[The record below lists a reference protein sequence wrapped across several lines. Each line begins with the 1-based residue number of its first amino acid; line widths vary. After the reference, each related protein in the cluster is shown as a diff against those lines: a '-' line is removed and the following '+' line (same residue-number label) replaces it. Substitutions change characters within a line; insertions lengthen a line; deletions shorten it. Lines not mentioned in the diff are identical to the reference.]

1 MHEIVKYHND
11 INQISF
17 AGFNEK
23 ELNLFFSLIFL
34 AKDKGT
40 LELTIPFSD
49 LKILSN
55 NNVGRHNQRF
65 INNLNSINRKL
76 IGLHHQIKIDSKTYI
91 FSLFNI
97 FCVDEEKNTLTVEV
111 NKIFSYMLNDL
122 IGNFTMFELENLV
135 TLKSSYSKNMF
146 RILKQWESKKKK
158 EFNLEELREM
168 LNVPQSYNNS
178 KLNEK
183 VLKPIK
189 EELTE
194 ILPYFDIE
202 KKKKGKK
209 IIGYVFSWGQKHH
222 DIEIPED
229 KVLEISEELAKAFE
243 KASKNRFIQPFLT
256 DKGKSELIEAFG
268 NEEALI
274 RGLHFAYKTIKK
286 EFKSLLYLT
295 KVITTGAEQQKVV
308 VKTVKKDN
316 YDIEVEDIQ
325 NDNIRQT
332 SFDELPKEKKK
343 IEVTEEEFEV
353 LYKKYLEENN
363 ASDSPFVR
371 KGFAMPY
378 SIKKENA
385 EEK

>member
-1 MHEIVKYHND
+1 MGEIVKYHND
-11 INQISF
+11 MNKIAL

-23 ELNLFFSLIFL
+23 ELNILFSLIVL
-34 AKDKGT
+34 SRDKGT
-40 LELTIPFSD
+40 TELNVSFEKIRNLCNDDGKNKKRFIDSLTNVNAKLLQLYYKIETADSILMFTLFNKFKID
-49 LKILSN
+49 LN
-55 NNVGRHNQRF
+55 NNILITK
-65 INNLNSINRKL
+65 INDDFYYLLNEL
-76 IGLHHQIKIDSKTYI
+76 
-91 FSLFNI
+91 
-97 FCVDEEKNTLTVEV
+97 V
-111 NKIFSYMLNDL
+111 
-122 IGNFTMFELENLV
+122 GNFTMFELVDFVN
-135 TLKSSYSKNMF
+135 LKSSYSKNMF
-146 RILKQWESKKKK
+146 KLLKQWDTKHK
-158 EFNLEELREM
+158 LEISLEDFRYS
-168 LNVPQSYNNS
+168 LNVPQSYNSS

-183 VLKPIK
+183 VLKPIT
-189 EELTE
+189 EELSNIFPDFKIT
-194 ILPYFDIE
+194 
-202 KKKKGKK
+202 KKKKGVK
-209 IIGYVFSWGQKHH
+209 IIGYIFSWGQKQH
-222 DIEIPED
+222 DIETPED
-229 KVLEISEELAKAFE
+229 KIVEISEELSKAFE

-256 DKGKSELIEAFG
+256 DNGKSELIEVFG

-343 IEVTEEEFEV
+343 IEVTEEEFEA

>member
-1 MHEIVKYHND
+1 MGEIVKYHND
-11 INQISF
+11 MNKIAL

-23 ELNLFFSLIFL
+23 ELNILFSLIVL
-34 AKDKGT
+34 SKDKGT
-40 LELTIPFSD
+40 TELNVSFE
-49 LKILSN
+49 KIRNLCN
-55 NNVGRHNQRF
+55 DDGKNKKRF
-65 INNLNSINRKL
+65 IDSLTNVNAKLLQLYYKIETADSILMFTLFNKF
-76 IGLHHQIKIDSKTYI
+76 KIDLNNDILITK
-91 FSLFNI
+91 
-97 FCVDEEKNTLTVEV
+97 V
-111 NKIFSYMLNDL
+111 NDDFYYLLNEL
-122 IGNFTMFELENLV
+122 VGNFTMFELVDFVN
-135 TLKSSYSKNMF
+135 LKSSYSKNMF
-146 RILKQWESKKKK
+146 KLLKQWDTKHK
-158 EFNLEELREM
+158 LEISLEDFRYS
-168 LNVPQSYNNS
+168 LNVPQSYNSS

-183 VLKPIK
+183 VLKPIT
-189 EELTE
+189 EELSNIFPDFKIT
-194 ILPYFDIE
+194 
-202 KKKKGKK
+202 KKKKGVK
-209 IIGYVFSWGQKHH
+209 IIGYIFSWGQKQH
-222 DIEIPED
+222 DIETPED
-229 KVLEISEELAKAFE
+229 KIVEISEELSKAFE

-256 DKGKSELIEAFG
+256 DNGKSELIEVFG

-353 LYKKYLEENN
+353 LYKKYLEDNN

>member
-1 MHEIVKYHND
+1 MGEIVKYHND
-11 INQISF
+11 MNKIAL

-23 ELNLFFSLIFL
+23 ELNILFSLIVL
-34 AKDKGT
+34 SRDKGT
-40 LELTIPFSD
+40 TELNVSFE
-49 LKILSN
+49 KIRNLCN
-55 NNVGRHNQRF
+55 DDGKNKKRF
-65 INNLNSINRKL
+65 IDSLTNVNAKLLQLYYKIETADSILMFTLFNKF
-76 IGLHHQIKIDSKTYI
+76 KIDLNNDILIT
-91 FSLFNI
+91 
-97 FCVDEEKNTLTVEV
+97 
-111 NKIFSYMLNDL
+111 KINDDFYYLLNEL
-122 IGNFTMFELENLV
+122 VGNFTMFELVDFVN
-135 TLKSSYSKNMF
+135 LKSSYSKNMF
-146 RILKQWESKKKK
+146 KLLKQWDTKHK
-158 EFNLEELREM
+158 LEISLEDFRYS
-168 LNVPQSYNNS
+168 LNVPQSYNSS

-183 VLKPIK
+183 VLKPIT
-189 EELTE
+189 EELSNIFPDFKIT
-194 ILPYFDIE
+194 
-202 KKKKGKK
+202 KKKKGVK
-209 IIGYVFSWGQKHH
+209 IIGYIFSWGQKQH
-222 DIEIPED
+222 DIETPED
-229 KVLEISEELAKAFE
+229 KIVEISEELSKAFE

-256 DKGKSELIEAFG
+256 DNGKSELIEVFG

-353 LYKKYLEENN
+353 LYKKYLEDNN

>member
-1 MHEIVKYHND
+1 MGEIVKYHND
-11 INQISF
+11 MNKIAL

-23 ELNLFFSLIFL
+23 ELNILFSLIVL
-34 AKDKGT
+34 SRDKGT
-40 LELTIPFSD
+40 TELNVSFE
-49 LKILSN
+49 KIRNLCN
-55 NNVGRHNQRF
+55 DDGKNKKRF
-65 INNLNSINRKL
+65 IDSLTNVNAKLLQLYYKIETADSILMFTLFNKF
-76 IGLHHQIKIDSKTYI
+76 KIDLNNDILIT
-91 FSLFNI
+91 
-97 FCVDEEKNTLTVEV
+97 
-111 NKIFSYMLNDL
+111 KINDDFYYLLNEL
-122 IGNFTMFELENLV
+122 VGNFTMFELVDFVN
-135 TLKSSYSKNMF
+135 LKSSYSKNMF
-146 RILKQWESKKKK
+146 KLLKQWDTKHK
-158 EFNLEELREM
+158 LEISLEDFRYS
-168 LNVPQSYNNS
+168 LNVPQSYNSS

-183 VLKPIK
+183 VLKPIT
-189 EELTE
+189 EELSNIFPDFKIT
-194 ILPYFDIE
+194 
-202 KKKKGKK
+202 KKKKGVK
-209 IIGYVFSWGQKHH
+209 IIGYIFSWGQKQH
-222 DIEIPED
+222 DIETPED
-229 KVLEISEELAKAFE
+229 KIVEISEELSKAFE

-256 DKGKSELIEAFG
+256 DNGKSELIEVFG

-308 VKTVKKDN
+308 IKTVKKDN

-343 IEVTEEEFEV
+343 IEVTEEEFEA

>member
-1 MHEIVKYHND
+1 MGEIVKYHND
-11 INQISF
+11 MNKIAL

-23 ELNLFFSLIFL
+23 ELNILFSLIVL
-34 AKDKGT
+34 SRDKGT
-40 LELTIPFSD
+40 TELNVSFE
-49 LKILSN
+49 KIRNLCN
-55 NNVGRHNQRF
+55 DDGKNKKRF
-65 INNLNSINRKL
+65 IDSLTNVNAKLLQLYYKIETADSILMFTLFNKF
-76 IGLHHQIKIDSKTYI
+76 KIDLNNDILIT
-91 FSLFNI
+91 
-97 FCVDEEKNTLTVEV
+97 
-111 NKIFSYMLNDL
+111 KINDDFYYLLNEL
-122 IGNFTMFELENLV
+122 VGNFTMFELVDFVN
-135 TLKSSYSKNMF
+135 LKSSYSKNMF
-146 RILKQWESKKKK
+146 KLLKQWDTKHK
-158 EFNLEELREM
+158 LEISLEDFRYS
-168 LNVPQSYNNS
+168 LNVPQSYNSS

-183 VLKPIK
+183 VLKPIT
-189 EELTE
+189 EELSNIFPDFKIT
-194 ILPYFDIE
+194 
-202 KKKKGKK
+202 KKKKGVK
-209 IIGYVFSWGQKHH
+209 IIGYIFSWGQKQH
-222 DIEIPED
+222 DIETPED
-229 KVLEISEELAKAFE
+229 KIVEISEELSKAFE

-256 DKGKSELIEAFG
+256 DNGKSELIEVFG

-343 IEVTEEEFEV
+343 IEVTEEEFEA
-353 LYKKYLEENN
+353 LYKKYLEDNN

>member
-1 MHEIVKYHND
+1 MGEIVKYHND
-11 INQISF
+11 MNKIAL

-23 ELNLFFSLIFL
+23 ELNILFSLIVL
-34 AKDKGT
+34 SKDKGT
-40 LELTIPFSD
+40 TELNVSFE
-49 LKILSN
+49 KIRNLCN
-55 NNVGRHNQRF
+55 DDGKNKKRF
-65 INNLNSINRKL
+65 IDSLTNVNAKLLQLYYKIETADSILMFTLFNKF
-76 IGLHHQIKIDSKTYI
+76 KIDLNNDILITK
-91 FSLFNI
+91 
-97 FCVDEEKNTLTVEV
+97 V
-111 NKIFSYMLNDL
+111 NDDFYYLLNEL
-122 IGNFTMFELENLV
+122 VGNFTMFELVDFVN
-135 TLKSSYSKNMF
+135 LKSSYSKNMF
-146 RILKQWESKKKK
+146 KLLKQWDTKHK
-158 EFNLEELREM
+158 LEISLEDFRYS
-168 LNVPQSYNNS
+168 LNVPQSYNSS

-183 VLKPIK
+183 VLKPIT
-189 EELTE
+189 EELSNIFPDFKIT
-194 ILPYFDIE
+194 
-202 KKKKGKK
+202 KKKKGVK
-209 IIGYVFSWGQKHH
+209 IIGYIFSWGQKQH
-222 DIEIPED
+222 DIETPED
-229 KVLEISEELAKAFE
+229 KIVEISEELSKAFE

-256 DKGKSELIEAFG
+256 DNGKSELIEVFG

-343 IEVTEEEFEV
+343 IEVTEEEFEA
-353 LYKKYLEENN
+353 LYKKYLEDNN

>member
-1 MHEIVKYHND
+1 M
-11 INQISF
+11 
-17 AGFNEK
+17 
-23 ELNLFFSLIFL
+23 
-34 AKDKGT
+34 
-40 LELTIPFSD
+40 
-49 LKILSN
+49 
-55 NNVGRHNQRF
+55 
-65 INNLNSINRKL
+65 
-76 IGLHHQIKIDSKTYI
+76 
-91 FSLFNI
+91 
-97 FCVDEEKNTLTVEV
+97 
-111 NKIFSYMLNDL
+111 
-122 IGNFTMFELENLV
+122 
-135 TLKSSYSKNMF
+135 
-146 RILKQWESKKKK
+146 
-158 EFNLEELREM
+158 
-168 LNVPQSYNNS
+168 
-178 KLNEK
+178 
-183 VLKPIK
+183 
-189 EELTE
+189 
-194 ILPYFDIE
+194 
-202 KKKKGKK
+202 
-209 IIGYVFSWGQKHH
+209 
-222 DIEIPED
+222 
-229 KVLEISEELAKAFE
+229 EISEELSKAFE

-256 DKGKSELIEAFG
+256 DNGKSELIEVFG

-343 IEVTEEEFEV
+343 IEVTEEEFEA

>member
-1 MHEIVKYHND
+1 MGEIVKYHND
-11 INQISF
+11 MNKIAL

-23 ELNLFFSLIFL
+23 ELNILFSLIVL
-34 AKDKGT
+34 SRDKGT
-40 LELTIPFSD
+40 TELNVSFE
-49 LKILSN
+49 KIRNLCN
-55 NNVGRHNQRF
+55 DDGKNKKRF
-65 INNLNSINRKL
+65 IDSLTNVNAKLLQLYYKIETADSILMFTLFNKF
-76 IGLHHQIKIDSKTYI
+76 KIDLNNDILIT
-91 FSLFNI
+91 
-97 FCVDEEKNTLTVEV
+97 
-111 NKIFSYMLNDL
+111 KINDDFYYLLNEL
-122 IGNFTMFELENLV
+122 VGNFTMFELVDFVN
-135 TLKSSYSKNMF
+135 LKSSYSKNMF
-146 RILKQWESKKKK
+146 KLLKQWDTKHK
-158 EFNLEELREM
+158 LEISLEDFRYS
-168 LNVPQSYNNS
+168 LNVPQSYNSS

-183 VLKPIK
+183 VLKPIT
-189 EELTE
+189 EELSNIFPDFKIT
-194 ILPYFDIE
+194 
-202 KKKKGKK
+202 KKKKGVK
-209 IIGYVFSWGQKHH
+209 IIGYIFSWGQKQH
-222 DIEIPED
+222 DIETPED
-229 KVLEISEELAKAFE
+229 KIVEISEELSKAFE

-256 DKGKSELIEAFG
+256 DNGKSELIEVFG

-343 IEVTEEEFEV
+343 IEVTEEEFEA

>member
-1 MHEIVKYHND
+1 MGEIVKYHND
-11 INQISF
+11 MNKIAL

-23 ELNLFFSLIFL
+23 ELNILFSLIVL
-34 AKDKGT
+34 SRDKGT
-40 LELTIPFSD
+40 TELNVSFEKIRNLCNDDGKNKKRFIDSLTNVNAKLLQLYYKIETADSILMFTLFNKFKID
-49 LKILSN
+49 LN
-55 NNVGRHNQRF
+55 NNILITK
-65 INNLNSINRKL
+65 INDDFYYLLNEL
-76 IGLHHQIKIDSKTYI
+76 
-91 FSLFNI
+91 
-97 FCVDEEKNTLTVEV
+97 V
-111 NKIFSYMLNDL
+111 
-122 IGNFTMFELENLV
+122 GNFTMFELVDFVN
-135 TLKSSYSKNMF
+135 LKSSYSKNMF
-146 RILKQWESKKKK
+146 KLLKQWDTKHK
-158 EFNLEELREM
+158 LEISLEDFRYS
-168 LNVPQSYNNS
+168 LNVPQSYNSS

-183 VLKPIK
+183 VLKPIT
-189 EELTE
+189 EELSNIFPDFKIT
-194 ILPYFDIE
+194 
-202 KKKKGKK
+202 KKKKGVK
-209 IIGYVFSWGQKHH
+209 IIGYIFSWGQKQH
-222 DIEIPED
+222 DIETPED
-229 KVLEISEELAKAFE
+229 KIVEISEELSKAFE

-256 DKGKSELIEAFG
+256 DNGKSELIEVFG

-353 LYKKYLEENN
+353 LYKKYLEDNN

>member
-1 MHEIVKYHND
+1 MGEIVKYHND
-11 INQISF
+11 MNKIAL

-23 ELNLFFSLIFL
+23 ELNILFSLIVL
-34 AKDKGT
+34 SRDKGT
-40 LELTIPFSD
+40 TELNVSFE
-49 LKILSN
+49 KIRNLCN
-55 NNVGRHNQRF
+55 DDGKNKKRF
-65 INNLNSINRKL
+65 IDSLTNVNAKLLQLYYKIETADSILMFTLFNKF
-76 IGLHHQIKIDSKTYI
+76 KIDLNNDILIT
-91 FSLFNI
+91 
-97 FCVDEEKNTLTVEV
+97 
-111 NKIFSYMLNDL
+111 KINYDFYYLLNEL
-122 IGNFTMFELENLV
+122 VGNFTMFELVDFVN
-135 TLKSSYSKNMF
+135 LKSSYSKNMF
-146 RILKQWESKKKK
+146 KLLKQWDTKHK
-158 EFNLEELREM
+158 LEISLEDFRYS
-168 LNVPQSYNNS
+168 LNVPQSYNSS

-183 VLKPIK
+183 VLKPIT
-189 EELTE
+189 EELSNIFPDFKIT
-194 ILPYFDIE
+194 
-202 KKKKGKK
+202 KKKKGVK
-209 IIGYVFSWGQKHH
+209 IIGYIFSWGQKQH
-222 DIEIPED
+222 DIETPED
-229 KVLEISEELAKAFE
+229 KIVEISEELSKAFE

-256 DKGKSELIEAFG
+256 DNGKSELIEVFG

-343 IEVTEEEFEV
+343 IEVTEEEFEA